1 MENAIFISNI
11 PKDFTESDVY
21 TLLSQTGIQVQ
32 NQNSRIST
40 AKNCMGAQDSTGRY
54 MVIFFQ
60 TKDDVN
66 AAIAALGSVNITISG
81 KQHPLRTSR
90 FVPNF
95 KQRSSG
101 RYNIVVR
108 NLPGDITDSALREA
122 YAGFGEVI
130 CTAVVFDE
138 DADKNKHHRG
148 YVMFEK
154 EEDAERAVQGT
165 NGKYLGRNKVEV
177 AFFVPV
183 EIRIEQNKRVLI
195 KNIPEESFDNITVVR
210 DWIFERITKLS
221 DSDLS
226 CYDVEDF
233 NSRDLN
239 FTYTDLRDLKLS
251 AEEIKNIVLKEEDLK
266 SYILSVLSITEAEFG
281 SNSVEEIRKKLD
293 DPKSSDPKF
302 KSKLNEIPLKNLTA
316 ADLKINKLT
325 ENDVFEPLSE
335 QNKEKSDLRADP
347 RQKGSG
353 NMNCSIDG
361 HGPVMRKLII
371 RAVSSKLIETEY
383 GKEIEA
389 MSCLSDGMRK
399 YLAKARLL
407 NSNNKYVKSKK
418 SISIYGLAHGKSED
432 EYREYLQKLEGFQS
446 LSAPKRDD
454 IDPKKFHINVFF
466 DTADNA
472 KLAVERINAQQV
484 FDEKIIAEGTEVL
497 AKIFEPAPGSKL
509 SAVHNPK
516 HSEGTGNRFN
526 APSNEAHGN

>member
-1 MENAIFISNI
+1 MENAILISNI
-11 PKDFTESDVY
+11 PTEFTGSDIY
-21 TLLSQTGIQVQ
+21 ALLSQVDIQVL
-32 NQNSRIST
+32 NQSSHIMIS
-40 AKNCMGAQDSTGRY
+40 KNPPKARHLTGRY
-54 MVIFFQ
+54 MVIYLQ
-60 TKDDVN
+60 TKDEVN
-66 AAIAALGSVNITISG
+66 TALLALDSVNITISG
-81 KQHPLRTSR
+81 KPHPLHVSR

-95 KQRSSG
+95 KQRLNG
-101 RYNIVVR
+101 KYDIVIR
-108 NLPGDITDSALREA
+108 NLPEDITGGTLREA
-122 YAGFGEVI
+122 YASFGEVI
-130 CTAVVFDE
+130 STSVVFDG

-177 AFFVPV
+177 GFFVPMGV
-183 EIRIEQNKRVLI
+183 RIEQNRRSLV
-195 KNIPEESFDNITVVR
+195 KNIPEEHFDNITVVR

-281 SNSVEEIRKKLD
+281 SNSIEDIGWKIDRF
-293 DPKSSDPKF
+293 DPKF

-335 QNKEKSDLRADP
+335 QDKEKSDLRADP

-353 NMNCSIDG
+353 NMNCSIDARS
-361 HGPVMRKLII
+361 PVMRKLII

-418 SISIYGLAHGKSED
+418 SISIYGLVRGKSED

-509 SAVHNPK
+509 AAMLAREDGRLVVKNLSIPA
-516 HSEGTGNRFN
+516 HSGL
-526 APSNEAHGN
+526 SS